1 MMMVI
6 MVMVVAV
13 MAAVVMVMV
22 VVVLLVVVVCTLVTF
37 GNSNRQRTVV
47 TGDIPLNYSEWFKKN
62 STSDKNKDKL
72 RMDINKRQ
80 KYNVLK
86 KIILNFCSLAT

>member
-1 MMMVI
+1 MM
-6 MVMVVAV
+6 MVVAV

-22 VVVLLVVVVCTLVTF
+22 VVVLLVVVVVCTLVTF

-47 TGDIPLNYSEWFKKN
+47 AGDIPLNYSEWFKKN
-62 STSDKNKDKL
+62 STSDKNRDKL